1 LWRPV
6 TAIRLA
12 DTDNNPATVADPNWL
27 PLAGNTPADPS
38 YPGAHSTIS
47 AAGADVLASF
57 FGDNQ
62 SFSVASPALPGVT
75 RSFDSF
81 SAAAEEAGL
90 SRIYAGVH
98 TRLDHVA
105 GLTLGHD
112 VAAFVLHNALLPAEN
127 ARAFSASENGI
138 GARSYVQTN
147 LVSDIPGLAAH
158 TDPDLKNPWGTS
170 VGPGSPIWV
179 SDNHAGVTTLYDG
192 SGSPQPRVVAIPA
205 PPSASG
211 AVGAP
216 TGQAFNTFDPSS
228 SDFVISKNGASG
240 PAFFLFATED
250 GTIAGWNPNVDNAHA
265 VIGVDRS
272 TATDAAGDVGAN
284 YKGLALVTTPAG
296 KFIYATSFRFGR
308 VDVFDSQFTL
318 VNSFTDPTIP
328 AGFAPF
334 GIHNI
339 GGKLYV
345 TFAKQGPGKDDDD
358 ARPGNGFVD
367 VFSPNGDLLQRLVS
381 RGRLDSPWAV
391 TLAPPTFGAFGGDI
405 LVGNFGNGRI
415 NAFDPVTGEFQ
426 GELSGPGGGPIA
438 IDGLWGLRFAPAT
451 PGAGPNTL
459 FFTAGLNHEA
469 DGLFGTL
476 VPSG

>member
-1 LWRPV
+1 MNVR
-6 TAIRLA
+6 R
-12 DTDNNPATVADPNWL
+12 
-27 PLAGNTPADPS
+27 S
-38 YPGAHSTIS
+38 
-47 AAGADVLASF
+47 VLALAAL
-57 FGDNQ
+57 
-62 SFSVASPALPGVT
+62 VALSALI
-75 RSFDSF
+75 
-81 SAAAEEAGL
+81 A
-90 SRIYAGVH
+90 
-98 TRLDHVA
+98 
-105 GLTLGHD
+105 LTGT
-112 VAAFVLHNALLPAEN
+112 
-127 ARAFSASENGI
+127 ARSASADGGGI
-138 GARSYVQTN
+138 AARSYVQSN

-158 TDPDLKNPWGTS
+158 TDPNLKNPWGTS

-192 SGSPQPRVVAIPA
+192 AGNAQSLVVAIPA
-205 PPSASG
+205 PLSAGAG

-228 SDFVISKNGASG
+228 SDFVISQDGKSG

-250 GTIAGWNPNVDNAHA
+250 GTIAGWNPSVDKTHA
-265 VIGVDRS
+265 IIAIDRS
-272 TATDAAGDVGAN
+272 TAADGVGDVGAN
-284 YKGLALVTTPAG
+284 YKGLALVTMSSG

-308 VDVFDSQFTL
+308 VDVFDSHFNL
-318 VNSFTDPTIP
+318 VNSFTDPTVP
-328 AGFAPF
+328 TGFAPF

-345 TFAKQGPGKDDDD
+345 TFAKQGPGKNDDA

-381 RGRLDSPWAV
+381 RGKLDSPWAV
-391 TLAPPTFGAFGGDI
+391 TLAPTTFGAFGGDI

-415 NAFDPVTGEFQ
+415 NAYDPTTGMFQ

-451 PGAGPNTL
+451 PGATPNTL

-476 VPSG
+476 LPNG

>member
-1 LWRPV
+1 MKLPRSLV
-6 TAIRLA
+6 VVAALLA
-12 DTDNNPATVADPNWL
+12 
-27 PLAGNTPADPS
+27 
-38 YPGAHSTIS
+38 IS
-47 AAGADVLASF
+47 AA
-57 FGDNQ
+57 
-62 SFSVASPALPGVT
+62 
-75 RSFDSF
+75 
-81 SAAAEEAGL
+81 AAFAGL
-90 SRIYAGVH
+90 ARSAKAGGI
-98 TRLDHVA
+98 A
-105 GLTLGHD
+105 G
-112 VAAFVLHNALLPAEN
+112 
-127 ARAFSASENGI
+127 
-138 GARSYVQTN
+138 RSYVQTN
-147 LVSDIPGLAAH
+147 LVSDIPGLATH
-158 TDPDLKNPWGTS
+158 TDPNLKNPWGTS
-170 VGPGSPIWV
+170 VGPGTPIWV

-192 SGSPQPRVVAIPA
+192 NGNGQPRVVAIPA
-205 PPSASG
+205 PPSAGAG

-216 TGQAFNTFDPSS
+216 TGQAFNTFDPAST
-228 SDFVISKNGASG
+228 DFVISKGGVSG

-250 GTIAGWNPNVDNAHA
+250 GIIAGWNPTVDNTHA
-265 VIGVDRS
+265 VIAVDNS

-284 YKGLALVTTPAG
+284 YKGLALVSTPNG

-308 VDVFDSQFTL
+308 VDVFDNHFNL

-328 AGFAPF
+328 DGFAPF

-391 TLAPPTFGAFGGDI
+391 TLAPSRFGAVGGDI

-415 NAFDPVTGEFQ
+415 NAYDTTSGKFR
-426 GELSGPGGGPIA
+426 GELTTSVGGPIV

-459 FFTAGLNHEA
+459 FFTAGINHEA

-476 VPSG
+476 TPNG